1 MMLYSPLAYDVSNS
15 KLSKVL
21 NNLHFVQKKQKA
33 KFTLVKDGST
43 TVHIS
48 KWKPNQSLV
57 L

>member
-1 MMLYSPLAYDVSNS
+1 MMSYSPLAYDVSNS

-21 NNLHFVQKKQKA
+21 NNLHFVQKKKKEQ
-33 KFTLVKDGST
+33 FTLVKDGST